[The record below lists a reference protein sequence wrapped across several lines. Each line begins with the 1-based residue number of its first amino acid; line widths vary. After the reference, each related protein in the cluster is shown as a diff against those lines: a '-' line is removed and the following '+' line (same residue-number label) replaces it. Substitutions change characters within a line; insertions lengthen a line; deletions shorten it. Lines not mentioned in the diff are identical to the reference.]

1 MRDYL
6 RLMIV
11 LAVVSAV
18 AAGLLALVDSFTGP
32 KIEAFKAQ
40 SEASAYQQ
48 VLPEAD
54 SFTEDA
60 ELMKEITRQPEYSF
74 IQTVKFGTNQGK
86 KVGWVCKVAS
96 PGYSSNIMML
106 VGIKADGKLGKVMVL
121 DQKESPGLGTNVTDP
136 GFIDQAAITQA
147 SADQEL
153 KVTKDGGKV
162 QAITG
167 ATISSRAVLRGI
179 NQVFNFYRRQNGAEG
194 AVKVDAITDATNL
207 KSGNRQ

>member
-11 LAVVSAV
+11 LAIVSAV
-18 AAGLLALVDSFTGP
+18 AAGTLALVDSFTKP

-54 SFTEDA
+54 SFSEDPK
-60 ELMKEITRQPEYSF
+60 LMEEIAKQPEFSF
-74 IQTVKFGTNQGK
+74 IQTVKSGIHQGTT
-86 KVGWVCKVAS
+86 VGWACKVAS
-96 PGYSSNIMML
+96 PGYSSNIVML
-106 VGIKADGKLGKVMVL
+106 VGIKADGELGKVLIL

-136 GFIDQAAITQA
+136 GFIGQPSIAQANPN
-147 SADQEL
+147 QEL

-167 ATISSRAVLRGI
+167 ATISSRAVLRGL
-179 NQVFNFYRRQNGAEG
+179 NQVFNFYRWRQGQG
-194 AVKVDAITDATNL
+194 SSGVKVDAITVETNL
-207 KSGNRQ
+207 NP

>member
-1 MRDYL
+1 MREYL

-11 LAVVSAV
+11 LAVISGI
-18 AAGLLALVDSFTGP
+18 AAGTLALVDSFTNP

-54 SFTEDA
+54 SFTEDT
-60 ELMKEITRQPEYSF
+60 ELMKAITKKPEFSF
-74 IQTVKFGTNQGK
+74 VQNVKIGTKQGT

-96 PGYSSNIMML
+96 PGYSSNIVML
-106 VGIKADGKLGKVMVL
+106 IGINTDGKLGKVKVL

-136 GFIDQAAITQA
+136 GFIEQTAIA
-147 SADQEL
+147 KANVGQEL
-153 KVTKDGGKV
+153 KVTKDGGEV

-167 ATISSRAVLRGI
+167 ATISSRAVLRGV
-179 NQVFNFYRRQNGAEG
+179 NQVFDFYSLQQGQDS
-194 AVKVDAITDATNL
+194 AVKVETVTDETKLNP
-207 KSGNRQ
+207 

>member
-11 LAVVSAV
+11 LAVISAI
-18 AAGLLALVDSFTGP
+18 AAGTLALVDSFTKP

-60 ELMKEITRQPEYSF
+60 ELMETIAKQPQFSLV
-74 IQTVKFGTNQGK
+74 QNVKIGTNQGTQ
-86 KVGWVCKVAS
+86 VGWVCKVAS
-96 PGYSSNIMML
+96 PGYSSNIVML
-106 VGIKADGKLGKVMVL
+106 VGIKSDGKLGKVMVL

-136 GFIDQAAITQA
+136 GFIEQSSIAQANAGK
-147 SADQEL
+147 EL
-153 KVTKDGGKV
+153 KVTKDGGEV

-179 NQVFNFYRRQNGAEG
+179 NQVFAFYLWQKEEAVATQGDAEPE
-194 AVKVDAITDATNL
+194 VTNP
-207 KSGNRQ
+207 

>member
-11 LAVVSAV
+11 LAVISAV
-18 AAGLLALVDSFTGP
+18 AAGTLALVDSFTKP

-48 VLPEAD
+48 VLAEAD
-54 SFTEDA
+54 SFTEDV
-60 ELMKEITRQPEYSF
+60 ELMETIAKQPRFSY
-74 IQTVKFGTNQGK
+74 IQNVKIGTNQGN

-96 PGYSSNIMML
+96 PGYSSNIVML
-106 VGIKADGKLGKVMVL
+106 IGIKVDGKIGKVMVL

-136 GFIDQAAITQA
+136 GFIEQKAIAQANAGEQ
-147 SADQEL
+147 L
-153 KVTKDGGKV
+153 KVTKDGGAV

-167 ATISSRAVLRGI
+167 ATISSRAVLRGV
-179 NQVFNFYRRQNGAEG
+179 NQVFDLYRWQLEQDN
-194 AVKVDAITDATNL
+194 AVK
-207 KSGNRQ
+207 